1 MWILSAIANAIGSTF
16 IGKPN
21 YLFDLLFNRVQ
32 ADGGVTEAEQCT
44 ISELTDLQNDNLLS
58 SASLIVTPNAY
69 KEGKLYSVIPSDG
82 SGDLSVTRATTAT
95 RVNSAGLVELVPY
108 NLLSYSVLTGGGL
121 NVTPTG
127 WSQQN
132 TTGNFEPFG
141 NEGGSISYRFWATA
155 GRRYLVNS
163 NTLVSGSSYA
173 FSFYVDSVD
182 TTTNLGS
189 IYLPVQSGSTI
200 TNIQYYVDDVLV
212 SSSTNI
218 TANTRIKVTFD
229 CTSAGVVLHR
239 FGGGVSNNATYDFV
253 MSRPQFVEGTEAKD
267 YYPTQTRLNI
277 PRIDYS
283 NGTCPSILLEP
294 QRTNLAL
301 YSQQFDN
308 APWTTGGAAV
318 TPNFATSPSGLTDA
332 ELINGNIYQAA
343 NLTIGATYTLSVWAK
358 LYSLNAPFYLFGNSF
373 SSYQQYTLSFSEY
386 QRVSFT
392 FTATQSSNVFG
403 FSGYDVLIWG
413 AQLEAGA
420 YATSYIPTTSASV
433 TRNGDVLSKT
443 GISSLLNSTQGVL
456 YFEAKA
462 LVNNTGTSVISIS
475 NGTNQNTLYLGY
487 SGTANS
493 LVAQLIV
500 GGAAQCNFNHTLSS
514 ATDTHKVAVMYA
526 SNNAKFYVNGVQIDV
541 DTTINVPSPGT
552 FDRLLNNL
560 GQGSFPFYSN
570 LSSILYFNTTL
581 TDDQLEALT
590 GEGFDT
596 YQLMAENYNY
606 ILQ

>member
-1 MWILSAIANAIGSTF
+1 MS
-16 IGKPN
+16 
-21 YLFDLLFNRVQ
+21 LL
-32 ADGGVTEAEQCT
+32 DT
-44 ISELTDLQNDNLLS
+44 
-58 SASLIVTPNAY
+58 ASLIVTPNAY

-108 NLLSYSVLTGGGL
+108 NLVRYSEDFSNADWYKSTVTVTANTATAPNGTATADTYLPTNANSSIFSKLNLNLSIGNYSAQIWVKG
-121 NVTPTG
+121 TPSSIG
-127 WSQQN
+127 N
-132 TTGNFEPFG
+132 TM
-141 NEGGSISYRFWATA
+141 RFW
-155 GRRYLVNS
+155 LWHI
-163 NTLVSGSSYA
+163 SS
-173 FSFYVDSVD
+173 
-182 TTTNLGS
+182 
-189 IYLPVQSGSTI
+189 SGSTGLTTVTLTEDWQLI
-200 TNIQYYVDDVLV
+200 TISASVT
-212 SSSTNI
+212 STGD
-218 TANTRIKVTFD
+218 TRLRIDTTNHTNPFYIWG
-229 CTSAGVVLHR
+229 AQL
-239 FGGGVSNNATYDFV
+239 
-253 MSRPQFVEGTEAKD
+253 VEGTEAKD
-267 YYPTQTRLNI
+267 YFATETRLNI
-277 PRIDYS
+277 PRLDYS

-301 YSQQFDN
+301 WSEQFDN
-308 APWTTGGAAV
+308 AAWTKSETTISANS
-318 TPNFATSPSGLTDA
+318 TISPSGLSNADTLTA
-332 ELINGNIYQAA
+332 NGTSNVHQML
-343 NLTIGATYTLSVWAK
+343 LTGFASLTSGNTYTTSIYAKAGTNNFIQIVGTALVYASSTYANYDLVNGVVGSVASGVTASIVSVGDGWYRCSMTATAI
-358 LYSLNAPFYLFGNSF
+358 STSSSNSF
-373 SSYQQYTLSFSEY
+373 IVVIINNANSIRGEVNTLTTSVY
-386 QRVSFT
+386 
-392 FTATQSSNVFG
+392 
-403 FSGYDVLIWG
+403 LWG

-433 TRNGDVLSKT
+433 TRNADYIVKT

-500 GGAAQCNFNHTLSS
+500 GGVAQCNFNHTLSN

-596 YQLMAENYNY
+596 YQLMAENLNY